1 MKFNID
7 EIIKV
12 TKAELLHK
20 SNTDG
25 TFDIST
31 DTRTLQNLDGSCI
44 YLPLRGENYDGHNFI
59 EKAIENGARGYFT
72 EQKYKINKDAD
83 FVLYVKNTLTAYL
96 ELARYIRQKINPKV
110 IAITGSS
117 GKTTTKEML
126 ASVLMTTFKTHKSKL
141 NHNNEIG
148 FCETMFSM
156 PLDTEMLVVE
166 MGMRN
171 LGEIQLLTGYS
182 LPDAGLITNLGSAHV
197 ERLGNLKNIAVAKCE
212 IASNLNPDGI
222 FIGSDSKLLE
232 ETLKY
237 PGKKVLT
244 KITNCKNISMEIGN
258 TEFNYDGT
266 AYKITVEGE
275 YNIENALLVI
285 EAAKWAGVSTDNI
298 KKGLLNYRR
307 IEKRWEIS
315 KIDNLTIINDSY
327 NANPESMTAVLKTF
341 LSVYKAPLA
350 VLLGDMGELGK
361 NEIAYHKKIGEFL
374 SSYPGVTLLTVG
386 ELAKFISRGSSLN
399 SMHFDAKEE
408 CANYIKNNLE
418 PGTTILLKASRVMKF
433 EEIIEMVKK
442 L

>member
-12 TKAELLHK
+12 TNAEILHK

-31 DTRTLQNLDGSCI
+31 DTRTLQNMDGDCI

-59 EKAIENGARGYFT
+59 EKALENGARGYFT
-72 EQKYKINKDAD
+72 QQKYKINKDAD

-96 ELARYIRQKINPKV
+96 ELARYIREKINPKV

-156 PLDTEMLVVE
+156 PMDTEALVVE

-171 LGEIQLLTGYS
+171 LGEIQLLTSYS
-182 LPDAGLITNLGSAHV
+182 LPDAGIITNLGSAHV
-197 ERLGNLKNIAVAKCE
+197 ERLGSLKNIAVAKCE
-212 IASNLNPDGI
+212 IVSNLNNNGI
-222 FIGSDSKLLE
+222 FIGNDSELLR

-237 PGKKVLT
+237 SGKKVFT
-244 KITNCKNISMEIGN
+244 KFSDCSNIKMEIGK
-258 TEFNYDGT
+258 TEFDYGQMT
-266 AYKITVEGE
+266 YGLAVEGE

-285 EAAKWAGVSTDNI
+285 EAAKWAGVSYGNI
-298 KKGLLNYRR
+298 KKGLLNYRP
-307 IEKRWEIS
+307 IEKRWEVT
-315 KIDNLTIINDSY
+315 KIGDLTFINDSY
-327 NANPESMTAVLKTF
+327 NANPESMMAVLKTF
-341 LSVYKAPLA
+341 LSVYKAPQA

-374 SSYPGVTLLTVG
+374 SSYPGVLLLTVG

-399 SMHFDAKEE
+399 SKHFDSKEE
-408 CANYIKNNLE
+408 CARYIKNNLE
-418 PGTTILLKASRVMKF
+418 AGTTVLLKASRVMKF
-433 EEIIEMVKK
+433 EEIIELVKK

>member
-298 KKGLLNYRR
+298 KKGLLN
-307 IEKRWEIS
+307 
-315 KIDNLTIINDSY
+315 
-327 NANPESMTAVLKTF
+327 
-341 LSVYKAPLA
+341 
-350 VLLGDMGELGK
+350 
-361 NEIAYHKKIGEFL
+361 
-374 SSYPGVTLLTVG
+374 
-386 ELAKFISRGSSLN
+386 
-399 SMHFDAKEE
+399 
-408 CANYIKNNLE
+408 
-418 PGTTILLKASRVMKF
+418 
-433 EEIIEMVKK
+433 
-442 L
+442 